1 MKKMIKKIIFVAVIA
16 ILILATTIV
25 VKTGKFEK
33 LEGYMYS
40 LAAEIT
46 GTATNPNATDAN
58 ATDSNATSSN
68 ALECATGSNVGSCAT
83 SSNAAGCA
91 TSGNATDTNATS
103 SNAQITETI
112 IVTNTSVNE
121 EIENV
126 EPEETVEIDDTDT
139 IEIVSYNSS
148 EITSNI
154 IKEIE
159 KNARRQEIT
168 INLDSVNII
177 SENLFKAIQGKDV
190 KLIINS
196 GENKI
201 IFKGNDILSP
211 KDIDA
216 NISYNLVKNDN
227 LLGDIV
233 SNGIIINFADNGKL
247 PGIATVKIKVNSEIS
262 KELDL
267 DTIYVYHYD
276 EELKELI
283 QLENNA
289 IYNEDGFIEFE
300 IKHNSKYL
308 FVDEII
314 EEKEYVVTTGS
325 VDAKEKVSFLESH
338 KMYIIIIGVSILA
351 IIIVIIILIIDK
363 RGIAKRKA
371 NFNNKEN

>member
-1 MKKMIKKIIFVAVIA
+1 MKKMIKKIIFVAVIT

-68 ALECATGSNVGSCAT
+68 ASECATGSNVGSCAT

-112 IVTNTSVNE
+112 TVTNTSVNE

-159 KNARRQEIT
+159 KNERRQEIT

-177 SENLFKAIQGKDV
+177 SENLFKAVQGKDV

-325 VDAKEKVSFLESH
+325 IDAKEKVSFLESH